1 MVVASRPSNGK
12 SSFLLQL
19 AYNTAKQGL
28 QTYFF
33 SLEMTAEAL
42 SERLFCQ
49 VGQINNYNLFYK
61 PTFYKKE
68 AEDFKE
74 MVKETPLIITYNIG
88 TTIEQLFNILND
100 LPKAD
105 LVIIDY
111 LQAIKS
117 LREDR
122 LSTLNDYIIRFK
134 TLALEK
140 NFCGILASQI
150 NRGAMEDKQK
160 KPKLWLLKGSGTIEE
175 HADTVLLLHWDYF
188 YTNNEVEKNNFDIIV
203 AKQRN
208 GVTGGMNCYFYP
220 QWYRFEEMPVETVEK
235 VEMAKELFKGDI
247 INDQA
252 RED

>member
-1 MVVASRPSNGK
+1 MNFIQRVKTLKDVFATSWQEIEKRTETPEIGVFLPTLNKKLYGLHRKELMVVASRPSNGK

-105 LVIIDY
+105 LVIKDY

-117 LREDR
+117 L
-122 LSTLNDYIIRFK
+122 
-134 TLALEK
+134 
-140 NFCGILASQI
+140 
-150 NRGAMEDKQK
+150 
-160 KPKLWLLKGSGTIEE
+160 
-175 HADTVLLLHWDYF
+175 
-188 YTNNEVEKNNFDIIV
+188 
-203 AKQRN
+203 
-208 GVTGGMNCYFYP
+208 
-220 QWYRFEEMPVETVEK
+220 
-235 VEMAKELFKGDI
+235 
-247 INDQA
+247 
-252 RED
+252 